1 VQGRTEGA
9 QGGYYA
15 IGIFRVRADP
25 YVKVLGCA
33 DVAMGRQSVRTYDQI
48 FNLPGVEFC

>member
-1 VQGRTEGA
+1 MQRRAEGA
-9 QGGYYA
+9 QGGHNA

-25 YVKVLGCA
+25 YVEVLGCA
-33 DVAMGRQSVRTYDQI
+33 DVAVGRQSVRTYDQI